1 MSLPKSSAIFFFLS
15 GIKKGGHIPAWWVS
29 PKNYTW
35 LCLRSASALDAR
47 KCHSSTRWLGLLRG
61 RSSSGAEMRERWHT
75 SERGSLWPDEP
86 PGDDWAAAWACGF
99 RMLET
104 DQAAGI
110 LGFIGWW
117 TLAWQQSC
125 LRPIIAPGA
134 TGRGSQP
141 SNASPQLPR
150 FLKMWPRTGSRSR
163 PSGKSTSRLPEKSH
177 AQSLMSV
184 CQTRSTRRTCCFFPM
199 TAFPG
204 AKRCTN
210 MLSQSSMLPATS
222 RRLSLLLARP
232 QQRSPMPCLASTNGG
247 LWSCPSFSRL
257 TLDANLWV
265 RQASFWQ
272 NMGFLLGVVVW
283 TFTGTRAS
291 WNASTAPWL
300 NGYSGISRHKNL
312 CWCTWDPR
320 DRVCGRGSGW
330 KGSVRSLPPWM
341 VRWQG
346 WLASGLEMRLSKNR
360 CRKIPLQWFQ
370 VAWWV

>member
-1 MSLPKSSAIFFFLS
+1 MGSPIWSVSAGSTSTISSGTKIWWGILYNEPPEEQRHFFFI
-15 GIKKGGHIPAWWVS
+15 GNKKGDIYLHDGSPRRTILGSAWS
-29 PKNYTW
+29 RP
-35 LCLRSASALDAR
+35 LRSTRESATAR
-47 KCHSSTRWLGLLRG
+47 LADWGCWEVARALAPRWENDGTLR
-61 RSSSGAEMRERWHT
+61 
-75 SERGSLWPDEP
+75 ERGSLWPDEP

-99 RMLET
+99 GMLET

-163 PSGKSTSRLPEKSH
+163 PSGRSTYLLHDESPD
-177 AQSLMSV
+177 QGLMSAR
-184 CQTRSTRRTCCFFPM
+184 QTRSTRRTCCFFPM

-204 AKRCTN
+204 VKRCTN
-210 MLSQSSMLPATS
+210 MLSQSLTSPAAT

-247 LWSCPSFSRL
+247 LWSGPNCCRP
-257 TLDANLWV
+257 TLGENSWA

-272 NMGFLLGVVVW
+272 NTGFLLGVVVW
-283 TFTGTRAS
+283 IFTGTK
-291 WNASTAPWL
+291 P
-300 NGYSGISRHKNL
+300 
-312 CWCTWDPR
+312 
-320 DRVCGRGSGW
+320 
-330 KGSVRSLPPWM
+330 
-341 VRWQG
+341 
-346 WLASGLEMRLSKNR
+346 
-360 CRKIPLQWFQ
+360 F
-370 VAWWV
+370 